1 MNIMSME
8 LKIRLPYPLSLK
20 EKRSTV
26 KSILSKIKR
35 RYNVSIIENDDH
47 DDLKW
52 VSLMLVVVSLNNT
65 KANLILDNIIEFIE
79 YNYSLEI
86 VEIYKEQR

>member
-1 MNIMSME
+1 MSME